1 MELLEELV
9 VQTVCETSDC
19 KVAVSQEMLKA
30 IIESKC
36 YYMLAKIR
44 DIIKDGELDDAEC
57 FEKIEEIVC
66 LFEKMG
72 IDFGSRHDF
81 G

>member
-1 MELLEELV
+1 LEELV
-9 VQTVCETSDC
+9 EKTVCETSDY
-19 KVAVSQEMLKA
+19 KAVISEETIKA
-30 IIESKC
+30 IIENKC
-36 YYMLAKIR
+36 YYMLEKIR
-44 DIIKDGELDDAEC
+44 DIIKDDETSDKEC
-57 FEKIEEIVC
+57 FDKIEEIVC